1 MKNLP
6 MDLLRTFVTVVDL
19 GGFTHAGALLG
30 RSQPAISLQI
40 KRLEDIIA
48 APLFQRTAGQRLCP
62 TETGE
67 VVLNYARQ
75 ILLLNDEVLSRL
87 IKPKVTGCVRI
98 GLPNEF
104 AVSLLPEILGKFTQ
118 THPQVNLEVKCDLS
132 VNLLTRLE
140 KQQEFDLV
148 IAIRQEQTLDPV
160 APGWVE
166 ELVWVINPNHLAHTK
181 TPLPLIVA
189 PNGCTYRKRML
200 QVLDDTTKPWRI
212 VYTSPNMGGIQAAVL
227 AGLGVTVLAKSTVP
241 AGLQAVGSQDNCPP
255 LGQVEIGLYYTRD
268 DVSEAVLHLVDYI
281 TLGLRQA
288 RKLESNVTPFP
299 LSERRIGVL

>member
-40 KRLEDIIA
+40 KRLEDLIA
-48 APLFQRTAGQRLCP
+48 TPLFQRTAGQRLCP

-67 VVLNYARQ
+67 IVLNYARQ

-87 IKPKVTGCVRI
+87 HKPKVTGCVRI

-118 THPQVNLEVKCDLS
+118 AHPQVNLEVKCDLS

-140 KQQEFDLV
+140 KQHEFDLV
-148 IAIRQEQTLDPV
+148 IAIRQEQTPQAV
-160 APGWVE
+160 APGWME
-166 ELVWVINPNHLAHTK
+166 ELVWVTSPNHAVHSK

-189 PNGCTYRKRML
+189 PNGCTYRRRML
-200 QVLDDTTKPWRI
+200 QMLENTAKPWRI
-212 VYTSPNMGGIQAAVL
+212 VYTSPNIGGIQAAVM

-241 AGLQAVGSQDNCPP
+241 AGLQAVGSHDNCPP
-255 LGQVEIGLYYTRD
+255 LGQVEIGLYYARD
-268 DVSEAVLHLVDYI
+268 NVSEAVLHLVDYI
-281 TLGLRQA
+281 TLNLSQA
-288 RKLESNVTPFP
+288 RKLEANVTPFQLP
-299 LSERRIGVL
+299 ERRIGIV

>member
-19 GGFTHAGALLG
+19 GGFTPAGVLLG

-40 KRLEDIIA
+40 KRLENIIA
-48 APLFQRTAGQRLCP
+48 APLFQRAAGQRLRP

-67 VVLNYARQ
+67 IVLDYARQ
-75 ILLLNDEVLSRL
+75 ILLLNDEVLSHL

-140 KQQEFDLV
+140 KHHEFDLV
-148 IAIRQEQTLDPV
+148 IAIRQEQTPEPV
-160 APGWVE
+160 APGWME
-166 ELVWVINPNHLAHTK
+166 ELVWVISPNHMVHTK

-200 QVLDDTTKPWRI
+200 HVLDNTAKPWRI
-212 VYTSPNMGGIQAAVL
+212 VYTSPNIGGIQAAVL
-227 AGLGVTVLAKSTVP
+227 AGLGVTALAKSTVP
-241 AGLQAVGSQDNCPP
+241 AGLQAVGNHDHCPS
-255 LGQVEIGLYYTRD
+255 LGQVEIGLYYARD
-268 DVSEAVLHLVDYI
+268 EVSEAVLHLVDYV

-299 LSERRIGVL
+299 LTERRMGVL